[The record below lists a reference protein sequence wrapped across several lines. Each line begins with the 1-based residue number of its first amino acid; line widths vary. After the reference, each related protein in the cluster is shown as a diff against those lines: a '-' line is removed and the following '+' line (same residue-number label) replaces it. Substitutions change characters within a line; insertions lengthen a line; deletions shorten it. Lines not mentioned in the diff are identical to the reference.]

1 MSILSDALDG
11 VKEHGLKGLIV
22 HNDAQ
27 HFSAGVNLERFLDL
41 IIAGNW
47 SGIDGFLIQFQTA
60 MSALLYCRAPVVGAP
75 SGLAIG
81 GGFEVLAHCDRV
93 IAHAN
98 SILGFVEASVGLV
111 PGGGGVKETYWR
123 WHQRLGDWEKAAW
136 NTFNQI
142 GNSQTGSSPQLA
154 AKLCY
159 YLPDR
164 DSQVMNRDRLIGV
177 GRSALSDM
185 QNGYKARKTPEFVL
199 AGGDLYSQMVEF
211 LIKGKDKGWF
221 YPYDVTVASAIA
233 AIVTGGENS
242 LKRQVSEQ
250 EMFDY
255 ERQNFIRLAKTPQ
268 TRERIVSMLDGGK
281 IIRN

>member
-1 MSILSDALDG
+1 
-11 VKEHGLKGLIV
+11 
-22 HNDAQ
+22 
-27 HFSAGVNLERFLDL
+27 
-41 IIAGNW
+41 
-47 SGIDGFLIQFQTA
+47 
-60 MSALLYCRAPVVGAP
+60 
-75 SGLAIG
+75 
-81 GGFEVLAHCDRV
+81 
-93 IAHAN
+93 
-98 SILGFVEASVGLV
+98 V

-123 WHQRLGDWEKAAW
+123 WYQRLGDWEKAAW

-142 GNSQTGSSPQLA
+142 GYSQTGSSPQLA

-159 YLPDR
+159 FVPDR
-164 DSQVMNRDRLIGV
+164 DSQVMNRDRLVGA

-185 QNGYKARKTPEFVL
+185 QNGYRARKAPEFVL

-211 LIKGKDKGWF
+211 LDKGKTKGWF
-221 YPYDVTVASAIA
+221 YPHDVTVASAIA

-242 LKRQVSEQ
+242 LGRQVSEQ